1 MKILFNKKGNDANY
15 EKKEIYMMTKSP
27 QIQKM
32 SDLADRNETITVNGF
47 ILYEDDKQDGT
58 TTRILSIEIHTGE
71 IFATNSPT
79 FIDTFTDL
87 VSMME
92 ELPLNIVVLKKKAKS
107 GSRTYILADLA

>member
-1 MKILFNKKGNDANY
+1 MRILFNRKSNEASY

-32 SDLADRNETITVNGF
+32 SDLADRNETITVNGY
-47 ILYEDDKQDGT
+47 IIYEDDKQDGI

-79 FIDTFTDL
+79 FIDSFTDL
-87 VSMME
+87 VAMME
-92 ELPLNIVVLKKKAKS
+92 ELPLNIVVLRKKSKN